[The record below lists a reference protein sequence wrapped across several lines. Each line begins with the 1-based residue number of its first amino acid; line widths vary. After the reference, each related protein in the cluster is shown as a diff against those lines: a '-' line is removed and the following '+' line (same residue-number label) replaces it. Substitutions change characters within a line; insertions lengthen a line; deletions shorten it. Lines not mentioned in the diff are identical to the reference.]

1 MQYLELMFGSMI
13 MSNITD
19 LKTNIL
25 WIDLTILL
33 MILISY
39 YCMKD
44 TKIST
49 SIKDIVHNLIF
60 PSQNEKKITFM
71 FKRGEQSNRCKGLLH
86 YLSSNHSGSNINHLI
101 EDIFRKYD
109 RYSDEDVESGNI
121 YRVDQVNAF
130 NFTDKIKGR
139 VFTEE
144 KEAGEYNGK
153 VTYKEFIHL
162 IIYSETES
170 LKYLQNFVE
179 NCRKEYNKF
188 LKEQMLGNQYLITI
202 ESGKNSKSSRK
213 RDKDNDS
220 LKISKE
226 EWSSNV
232 TFNSRFFPNKEG
244 ILETINHFL
253 ENSEWYKDKG
263 LNHTLGILLSGDPGC
278 GKTSFIKALMNYT
291 KRHCIEVKLNDEFNF
306 SDLKDIIYD
315 EEIDDDIVIPQNKR
329 IIVFEDI
336 DAMGNIVKD
345 RNLKE
350 KENSDAEEKF
360 KDEILKYIS
369 DDKKLKSISK
379 TDSDDFVKIKEKIST
394 KENNNLS
401 YLLNI
406 LDGINETPGR
416 IIIMT
421 TNKPEVLDHALI
433 RPGRIDLKINF
444 TKATEENMKEIL
456 FHFWKNESILQE
468 STSDNKDIYSNIE
481 NKDLSELSGK
491 ITPAEIID
499 VCRKSTSIDKTI
511 EGLFKYINKQEKLD
525 EDDKDLNF
533 IELNGVHYFKNKD
546 DQIFDNSVSL
556 IGNLDEKNKRIVE
569 VDKSNEEESS
579 VEESSAEDI
588 NVITIGGEQYF
599 KNPNNILYDN
609 TLCIVGRWNSDKN
622 CIEEIDES

>member
-1 MQYLELMFGSMI
+1 MQYLDLMLGSMV
-13 MSNITD
+13 MNNISD
-19 LKTNIL
+19 FKTNIL
-25 WIDLTILL
+25 WIDLSIIFMVLA
-33 MILISY
+33 SV

-44 TKIST
+44 NKIST
-49 SIKDIVHNLIF
+49 SIKDIIHEALF
-60 PSQNEKKITFM
+60 PSKNEKRITFM
-71 FKRGEQSNRCKGLLH
+71 FKRGEQSARCKGLLH
-86 YLSSNHSGSNINHLI
+86 YLASNNNGSNIRHLI

-109 RYSDEDVESGNI
+109 RYSDNEVEAGNL
-121 YRVDQVNAF
+121 YRVDQLKSF
-130 NFTDKIKGR
+130 NFTDKIKGK

-162 IIYSETES
+162 LIYSETES
-170 LKYLQNFVE
+170 LQVLQKFVE
-179 NCRKEYNKF
+179 KCKQNYSKF
-188 LKEQMLGNQYLITI
+188 LKEQMLDNQYLITI
-202 ESGKNSKSSRK
+202 ESNNTIKSTGTG
-213 RDKDNDS
+213 DKEKKD

-232 TFNSRFFPNKEG
+232 TFSSRFFPDKED
-244 ILETINHFL
+244 ILETIDHFL
-253 ENSEWYKDKG
+253 DNSEWYRKKG

-315 EEIDDDIVIPQNKR
+315 EEIDDNIVIPQNKR

-345 RNLKE
+345 RGLKE
-350 KENSDAEEKF
+350 KENCDAEEKF
-360 KDEILKYIS
+360 KDEILKFIS
-369 DDKKLKSISK
+369 DDKKSK
-379 TDSDDFVKIKEKIST
+379 VTSKDSDEFVKIKQRINS

-444 TKATEENMKEIL
+444 TKSDETSIKQIL
-456 FHFWKNESILQE
+456 YHYWKDEDEDS
-468 STSDNKDIYSNIE
+468 KDILYQINNSKIN
-481 NKDLSELSGK
+481 ELDKK

-499 VCRKSTSIDKTI
+499 ICRKSTSINMSIKKMYNQFSKNKCYITDDDVSEESI
-511 EGLFKYINKQEKLD
+511 VMEKYIDTIQVEGKK
-525 EDDKDLNF
+525 
-533 IELNGVHYFKNKD
+533 YFRN
-546 DQIFDNSVSL
+546 N
-556 IGNLDEKNKRIVE
+556 
-569 VDKSNEEESS
+569 
-579 VEESSAEDI
+579 
-588 NVITIGGEQYF
+588 
-599 KNPNNILYDN
+599 NNILYDEF
-609 TLCIVGRWNSDKN
+609 LKISGKWNEYEQQ
-622 CIEEIDES
+622 IETSNRYTVDI